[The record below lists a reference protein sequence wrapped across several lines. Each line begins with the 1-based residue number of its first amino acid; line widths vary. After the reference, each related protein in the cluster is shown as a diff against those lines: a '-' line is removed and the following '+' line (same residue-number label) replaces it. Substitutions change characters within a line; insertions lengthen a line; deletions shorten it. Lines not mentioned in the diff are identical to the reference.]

1 MGILGVANRELA
13 PKALMAIGS
22 AGAAAR
28 TAAWAAAGDHSPD
41 HGIIAEFRPSRLGLH
56 KLALIETEP
65 EGERKEK
72 RIREVY
78 FGFGNPAR
86 DFSGFMRPKVSAAKP
101 ENRRILSLK
110 NRNWSGRAVPVL
122 LM

>member
-78 FGFGNPAR
+78 SV
-86 DFSGFMRPKVSAAKP
+86 SGTLQEISAALCVPKSARP
-101 ENRRILSLK
+101 NLRI
-110 NRNWSGRAVPVL
+110 VEF
-122 LM
+122 

>member
-1 MGILGVANRELA
+1 MGILGVVNRELA
-13 PKALMAIGS
+13 PKALVAIRS

-28 TAAWAAAGDHSPD
+28 TAAWGVAGDLSSN
-41 HGIIAEFRPSRLGLH
+41 HGIIAEFQPSRLGLH
-56 KLALIETEP
+56 KLAVIETES

-110 NRNWSGRAVPVL
+110 NRNWSGRPGPVL